1 MRLKTSEVKYESMLV
16 LMFFLAW
23 GFLFLD
29 RQALSMLMPLMIE
42 DIAMTNTQIGQVNM
56 WQTIGF
62 AVSAPV
68 FAILSD
74 RLGHKKQ
81 IIFWATMVTSVLAL
95 ITMFA
100 GSYGYLLIVRTLL
113 GASEGVILPIAISML
128 AAVSRPK
135 KLGRNM
141 GLIYAGSAVI
151 GVAIGPVVV
160 TQLGE
165 LFNWR
170 WSFLFVSFPSFV
182 TALLMLKYIK
192 PDVPSTENQ
201 PSGRESVS
209 FQQIFSV
216 LKNRNILICVLLSI
230 CCMGAMWTFNSFIP
244 LYLTQVSLLSVT
256 KMGLVMGLF
265 GLLTIFWQVFIPF
278 SSDKVGRKPAMI
290 GYAFLAVGTPMMLF
304 LYPESWMSLAV
315 YVMIGGVILALNT
328 IYQSIIPVES
338 VPGSVMATANSL
350 IMGTGELIGALSI
363 GLSGVLADAYGLTAV
378 MVVIAVCF
386 LTASIVSFTLRETL
400 KGKEKPVKHVPMPE
414 AAGSE

>member
-1 MRLKTSEVKYESMLV
+1 MNLKTSEAKYESMLV
-16 LMFFLAW
+16 LLFFLAW

-29 RQALSMLMPLMIE
+29 RQALSMLMPLIIE
-42 DIAMTNTQIGQVNM
+42 DIALTNTQIGQVNM

-62 AVSAPV
+62 ALSAPT

-81 IIFWATMVTSVLAL
+81 IIFWATMVTSILAL

-100 GSYGYLLIVRTLL
+100 NSYGYLLVVRTLL

-151 GVAIGPVVV
+151 GVTIGPVVV

-165 LFNWR
+165 LFSWR
-170 WSFLFVSFPSFV
+170 WSFFFVSFPSFV

-192 PDVPSTENQ
+192 DELSSTAGQ
-201 PSGRESVS
+201 QTGSESVS
-209 FQQIFSV
+209 FQQILSV

-256 KMGLVMGLF
+256 NMGLVMAMF

-290 GYAFLAVGTPMMLF
+290 GYAFLGVGAPIMLF
-304 LYPESWMSLAV
+304 LYPESWMSLAI

-350 IMGTGELIGALSI
+350 IMGTGELIGAISI
-363 GLSGVLADAYGLTAV
+363 GVSGVLADAYGLTAV
-378 MVVIAVCF
+378 MLVIAVCF
-386 LTASIVSFTLRETL
+386 TAASIISFTLKETL
-400 KGKEKPVKHVPMPE
+400 KGKEKTKENVPLPE
-414 AAGSE
+414 VAGGD